1 MENDKFTKVVLT
13 AIAVLLFV
21 SVAQNAGWVCDSQ
34 SRKSICTAEQR
45 SQCKAHAR
53 GDAPNYRLLPL
64 AQGRKVLRLDNETGQ
79 VWYIDT
85 RGMKGWRPIE
95 TLTDEEIAEIEDA
108 QAGVRSQA
116 QGRKLAP
123 KVPAV
128 KPKIP
133 AADAPSDEVK
143 TK

>member
-45 SQCKAHAR
+45 SQCKAHAQ
-53 GDAPNYRLLPL
+53 GNAQNYRLLPL
-64 AQGRKVLRLDNETGQ
+64 TQARKVLRIDNNTGQ

-85 RGMKGWRPIE
+85 RGMNGWRPIE
-95 TLTDEEIAEIEDA
+95 TLTDEEIAEIEAA

-116 QGRKLAP
+116 QGRKVAP

-128 KPKIP
+128 NKT
-133 AADAPSDEVK
+133 DAPSDEVK